1 VDRRKFMGTLTTL
14 SVAGAVGLPLDFVN
28 HSGNESEIAKTGIPK
43 RILGKTGVEVSCLI
57 IGGVSGMMAVPTK
70 EFDPAELADA
80 ALNAGINYF
89 DTAASYGNGQS
100 EINYG
105 KVVGKRR
112 KEIFLSTKT
121 DKRTYDGAMKEI
133 ETSLKRLQT
142 DHLDLWNVHG
152 ASAGEDISS
161 WGKPDGCLKAFYKMR
176 DEKVIRFIGV
186 TGHGDADT
194 MNKAIDTYQFDTILT
209 TYNPCPRRKPF
220 RELVLPNAVKKNM
233 GIICMKVMGGGGGA
247 LAAGNPAVTVIGK
260 EFARKNW
267 YWDESPNQADA
278 STLIRYV
285 LGLPITC
292 AVVGMKNLRELE
304 INVAAAKM
312 KPLTKEEQI
321 NLEKLMINAS

>member
-1 VDRRKFMGTLTTL
+1 MGTLTTL
-14 SVAGAVGLPLDFVN
+14 SVAGVAGLPLN
-28 HSGNESEIAKTGIPK
+28 LAKNSGYESEIAKTPIPR

-57 IGGVSGMMAVPTK
+57 IGGVSGMMAVPTR

-152 ASAGEDISS
+152 ASPGEDISL

-186 TGHGDADT
+186 TGHADADT
-194 MNKAIDTYQFDTILT
+194 MNRAIDMYTFDTILT

-233 GIICMKVMGGGGGA
+233 G
-247 LAAGNPAVTVIGK
+247 
-260 EFARKNW
+260 
-267 YWDESPNQADA
+267 
-278 STLIRYV
+278 
-285 LGLPITC
+285 
-292 AVVGMKNLRELE
+292 
-304 INVAAAKM
+304 
-312 KPLTKEEQI
+312 
-321 NLEKLMINAS
+321 